1 MQEDGNVSQMIDK
14 YRLIRYRRANNLP
27 VNGALEMY
35 FDAGSDM
42 KGKLAK

>member
-1 MQEDGNVSQMIDK
+1 MQEDGNASQMIDK

-27 VNGALEMY
+27 INGALEMY
-35 FDAGSDM
+35 FETSSDL